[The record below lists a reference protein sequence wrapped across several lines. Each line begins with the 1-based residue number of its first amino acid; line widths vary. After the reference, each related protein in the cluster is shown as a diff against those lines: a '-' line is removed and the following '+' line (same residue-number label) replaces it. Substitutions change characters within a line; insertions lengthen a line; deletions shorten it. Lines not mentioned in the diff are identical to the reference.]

1 MNEIERCEFLVIH
14 PEKGETKSFKKS
26 LVIIF
31 TIFLIP
37 PGKGHG
43 KCLFFQFWPKMEQKC
58 TFRTFFGHPGE
69 KKSIQQP
76 LSIHIKVPGTLFS
89 FNYGPKRPQ

>member
-1 MNEIERCEFLVIH
+1 MESACFPDFGQKWNKSALLGHFLDTL
-14 PEKGETKSFKKS
+14 EK
-26 LVIIF
+26 
-31 TIFLIP
+31 
-37 PGKGHG
+37 
-43 KCLFFQFWPKMEQKC
+43 
-58 TFRTFFGHPGE
+58 